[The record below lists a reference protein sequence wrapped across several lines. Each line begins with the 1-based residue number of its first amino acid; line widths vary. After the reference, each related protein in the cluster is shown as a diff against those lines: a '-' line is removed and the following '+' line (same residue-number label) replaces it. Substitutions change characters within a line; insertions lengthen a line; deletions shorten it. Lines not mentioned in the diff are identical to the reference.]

1 MIERA
6 GKLREERFIIKVV
19 EMHYKQGL
27 SQQEI
32 GKKLNV
38 SRTTISRA
46 LAQAK
51 KQGYV
56 QIKINYPEDSAINLE
71 GRLEERFGLKEAV
84 IASSL
89 NENDLKEEI
98 AFFASDYLLRTLKN
112 HMTIALT
119 RGVTLQN
126 MVEFLGKDVRLKFL
140 KTDDVNVVP
149 LMAATNISVS
159 MDKGY
164 RMAYSNYLI
173 EEVAKIINGN
183 SYQMLAP
190 QYVTSPEAKKVFM
203 EEKSIK
209 EVFDLAKSADIAVAG
224 IGTLDHNSAL
234 TNAEFIPMEE
244 FEQWYGQQ
252 SVYRKAEKMPT
263 LEEMESEYIE
273 LQEAAALLE
282 IPKAELNRMIA
293 AGAYKDIFE
302 VRTFDDKKWISQKS
316 FQRFLQERLWQN
328 ACHGFL
334 SPLKP
339 QMKPRLISGTVWN
352 AAQMRLKKRPVCV
365 CCAQSW
371 NK

>member
-56 QIKINYPEDSAINLE
+56 QIKINYPEDSEINLE

-98 AFFASDYLLRTLKN
+98 AFFASDYLL
-112 HMTIALT
+112 
-119 RGVTLQN
+119 
-126 MVEFLGKDVRLKFL
+126 RLKFL

-244 FEQWYGQQ
+244 FERLQKKGGTGEIL
-252 SVYRKAEKMPT
+252 SHVVDKDGKLVKDEFEEHLLSLD
-263 LEEMESEYIE
+263 LEEFKK
-273 LQEAAALLE
+273 
-282 IPKAELNRMIA
+282 IPIRV
-293 AGAYKDIFE
+293 GVAYGL
-302 VRTFDDKKWISQKS
+302 DKKEAILGVL
-316 FQRFLQERLWQN
+316 RGGYVN
-328 ACHGFL
+328 V
-334 SPLKP
+334 
-339 QMKPRLISGTVWN
+339 LITDEKVAN
-352 AAQMRLKKRPVCV
+352 YLIEETK
-365 CCAQSW
+365 
-371 NK
+371 